1 MSTDIPD
8 RFVVSPDDIQ
18 PRPDLNYPA
27 ERADLNELVTR
38 KWTST
43 EVELYREALIRL
55 GLTSEA
61 LEDLIER
68 DCGREFCR
76 RPMLLV
82 RQAV

>member
-1 MSTDIPD
+1 MNRWNGIGDPD
-8 RFVVSPDDIQ
+8 SIQ

-27 ERADLNELVTR
+27 ERADLNELVPH
-38 KWTST
+38 KWTAE
-43 EVELYREALIRL
+43 EVQCYRDALIRL

-82 RQAV
+82 RQAGGGL